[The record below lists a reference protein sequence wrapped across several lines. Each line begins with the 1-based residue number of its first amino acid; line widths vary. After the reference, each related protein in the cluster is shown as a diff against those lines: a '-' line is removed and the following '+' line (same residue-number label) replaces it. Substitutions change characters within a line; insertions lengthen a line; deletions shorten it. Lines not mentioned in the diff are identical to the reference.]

1 MHSSRY
7 LLLAIIITLTGLL
20 LWAQKDRSYYR
31 PLYAYAE
38 KLYNDK
44 NPTNQKDSAAL
55 AAYKKIISLL
65 GGSGINDSVLWD
77 CYFKAAIFEQTYN
90 HYEQAIPLLRECVNL
105 QISQATIPRP
115 SGFLPN
121 LYLGNSYYVINRFDS
136 ARYYYKEAEN
146 IAMQYPTIDGIER
159 LYNTFGIL
167 NFETGN
173 YRQSKNNFEKAIS
186 ISESKKSPDVNLV
199 VNYKN
204 NLASSLRKLYEFD
217 AAMAIYKSLLPYQV
231 NIDGINQNIAS
242 VYLSI
247 GASPQAIYF
256 LHQVKNNN
264 LSKLNDL
271 GRAHYNQQRYD
282 SAALYFNYAF
292 RQNEIENGKRKNIYA
307 GLTYRYNGDLLA
319 AQGNNEIALKQ
330 YQAAIQQMIFT
341 FNDTSIFSNP
351 SDYSGVF
358 AVIELYETLLA
369 KANAFQSLYQ
379 EKNKID
385 YLEAAL
391 QTFHSLYQLTDY
403 VEKTYESDQAR
414 IFLNQKRHVSH
425 HQPIEIC
432 IRLFQL
438 TGKNIY
444 LEKAF
449 FFDERNKA
457 SVLSLGLSDAA
468 LKKAGNLPA
477 PLVSEETNCK
487 ELINQLSLKA
497 SGTSD
502 SSSQVSLLAQIRE
515 QELKLESINKQFDN
529 YPAYHQLRFAN
540 NTIAVPDLQKDIIPG
555 NCAIL
560 SFHVGDTNLLCWV
573 ISKNKFDYVTIPYSD
588 SLVNHIMALNRE
600 LQSNDAFNTTSTR
613 IHARILYR
621 HLIQPLEEKIKSF
634 DQLMIIPDDE
644 LSYIPF
650 ELLLDTSDQYLIK
663 KFAISYNYSCSLLKK
678 PIAQNE
684 KRGYSILAYAPYSG
698 ELPPG
703 SLPELPASK
712 KEVEGLKGMLLTG
725 NRATKEAFIQA
736 APGYNILH
744 LATHAKANDKE
755 PLQSYIAFYPAHP
768 DSPATDR
775 LFIPDIYSLSLP
787 KTSLVILSACETGAG
802 QLVKGEGLIS
812 LSRAF
817 SYAGCANIITSQWK
831 ADDEA
836 TAFVARRLHR
846 YLEKGIDIAS
856 SLQRAKLDYLDDA
869 AIDGRLK
876 SPAYW
881 AHLRLTGQFETR
893 TPRSYYWLLFLLLP
907 MLLAY
912 YIKKIRPNKSRISIS

>member
-1 MHSSRY
+1 MHSSRFI
-7 LLLAIIITLTGLL
+7 LAFLITIAGLL
-20 LWAQKDRSYYR
+20 LWAQKGRPDYR
-31 PLYAYAE
+31 QLYHYAE
-38 KLYNDK
+38 NLYKDK

-55 AAYKKIISLL
+55 AAYKKIIILL
-65 GGSGINDSVLWD
+65 RGSHLNDSVLWD
-77 CYFKAAIFEQTYN
+77 SYFKAAIFEQTYN
-90 HYEQAIPLLRECVNL
+90 HYEQAIPLLRECVSL
-105 QISQATIPRP
+105 QTSQPTIPRP
-115 SGFLPN
+115 SEYLPN

-136 ARYYYKEAEN
+136 ARYYYKEAEK
-146 IAMQYPTIDGIER
+146 IATEYPTIEGIER
-159 LYNTFGIL
+159 LYNTYGIL

-173 YRQSKNNFEKAIS
+173 YRQSKNNFEKAIT
-186 ISESKKSPDVNLV
+186 ISESKKSPDVNLI

-247 GASPQAIYF
+247 GASPQAIYY

-271 GRAHYNQQRYD
+271 GRAHYNQQQYD
-282 SAALYFNYAF
+282 SAELYFNRAF
-292 RQNEIENGKRKNIYA
+292 RQNEIENGSRKNIYA
-307 GLTYRYNGDLLA
+307 GLTYRYNGDMLVVK
-319 AQGNNEIALKQ
+319 GHYEEALQQ
-330 YQAAIQQMIFT
+330 YQDAIQQMIFS
-341 FNDTSIFSNP
+341 FNDTSIYSNP
-351 SDYSGVF
+351 TDYSGVF

-369 KANAFQSLYQ
+369 KATAFQALYQ
-379 EKNKID
+379 EKNKIA

-391 QTFHSLYQLTDY
+391 HTFHSLYQLTDY

-414 IFLNQKRHVSH
+414 IFLNQKRHISH

-468 LKKAGNLPA
+468 LKKAGNLPVS
-477 PLVSEETNCK
+477 LVVEETNCK
-487 ELINQLSLKA
+487 ELINRLSLKA

-502 SSSQVSLLAQIRE
+502 SSALVSLLAQIRE
-515 QELKLESINKQFDN
+515 QELKLESINKKFDN
-529 YPAYHQLRFAN
+529 YPAYHDLKFAN
-540 NTIAVPDLQKDIIPG
+540 NTIAVADLQKDIIPG
-555 NCAIL
+555 NSAIL

-573 ISKNKFDYVTIPYSD
+573 ISKNKFDYITIPYSD
-588 SLVNHIMALNRE
+588 SLVNHIMALNTE
-600 LQSNDAFNTTSTR
+600 LQSNDAFNITSTR
-613 IHARILYR
+613 AHARTLYK
-621 HLIQPLEEKIKSF
+621 HLILPLEKKINAF

-678 PIAQNE
+678 PSAQQQ
-684 KRGYSILAYAPYSG
+684 KRDYSILAYAPYSG
-698 ELPPG
+698 EVPPG
-703 SLPELPASK
+703 SLPVLPASK
-712 KEVEGLKGMLLTG
+712 KEVEGLKGTLLTG
-725 NRATKEAFIQA
+725 NSATKESFIQSA
-736 APGYNILH
+736 AGYSILH

-755 PLQSYIAFYPAHP
+755 PLQSYIAFYPVHP
-768 DSPATDR
+768 DSPAKDR

-787 KTSLVILSACETGAG
+787 KTSLVILSACETGTG

-836 TAFVARRLHR
+836 TAYITRRLHR
-846 YLEKGIDIAS
+846 YLEKGIDMAS
-856 SLQRAKLDYLDDA
+856 SLQMAKLDYLDDA

-881 AHLRLTGQFETR
+881 AHLRLTGQFEIMAI
-893 TPRSYYWLLFLLLP
+893 RSYYWLLLLLP
-907 MLLAY
+907 LILLAY
-912 YIKKIRPNKSRISIS
+912 YIKKIRPRKGRNSIS

>member
-1 MHSSRY
+1 MHSSRF
-7 LLLAIIITLTGLL
+7 LFLTIIIALTGLL
-20 LWAQKDRSYYR
+20 LWAQKDRTDYR
-31 PLYAYAE
+31 SLYVYAE

-65 GGSGINDSVLWD
+65 SRSRINDSVLWD
-77 CYFKAAIFEQTYN
+77 SYFKAAIFEQTYN

-105 QISQATIPRP
+105 QRSQLNIPRP

-121 LYLGNSYYVINRFDS
+121 LYLGNSYYIINRFDS
-136 ARYYYKEAEN
+136 ARYYYKEAEI
-146 IAMQYPTIDGIER
+146 IATQYPTIEGIER

-173 YRQSKNNFEKAIS
+173 YRQSKNNFEKAIV
-186 ISESKKSPDVNLV
+186 ISESKKTPDVNLV

-247 GASPQAIYF
+247 GASPQAIYY
-256 LHQVKNNN
+256 LHRVKENN

-282 SAALYFNYAF
+282 SAELYFK
-292 RQNEIENGKRKNIYA
+292 RGLQQNEIENGKRKNIYA

-319 AQGNNEIALKQ
+319 ARGNNEMALQQ
-330 YQAAIQQMIFT
+330 YQAAIQQMIFS
-341 FNDTSIFSNP
+341 FNDTSVFASP
-351 SDYSGVF
+351 SDYSGTF

-369 KANAFQSLYQ
+369 KAAAFQALYQ

-391 QTFHSLYQLTDY
+391 QTFNSLYQLTDY
-403 VEKTYESDQAR
+403 VEKTYESDEAR
-414 IFLNQKRHVSH
+414 IFLNQKRHISH
-425 HQPIEIC
+425 QQPIEIC

-438 TGKNIY
+438 TGKNLY
-444 LEKAF
+444 LEQAF

-477 PLVSEETNCK
+477 PLVAEEINCK

-497 SGTSD
+497 SGTND
-502 SSSQVSLLAQIRE
+502 SISLASLLAQIRE
-515 QELKLESINKQFDN
+515 QEIKLESINKQFDN
-529 YPAYHQLRFAN
+529 YPAYHELKFAN
-540 NTIAVPDLQKDIIPG
+540 NTIAVADLQKEVIPD
-555 NCAIL
+555 NSAIL

-573 ISKNKFDYVTIPYSD
+573 ISKNKLDYVKIPYSD
-588 SLVNHIMALNRE
+588 SLVTHIMELNRE

-613 IHARILYR
+613 THARILYR
-621 HLIQPLEEKIKSF
+621 HLIQPLEEKLIPF

-650 ELLLDTSDQYLIK
+650 EFLIDSSDQYLIK
-663 KFAISYNYSCSLLKK
+663 KFAISFNYSCSLLKK
-678 PIAQNE
+678 PPAQKQ
-684 KRGYSILAYAPYSG
+684 KRNYSILAYAPYSG
-698 ELPPG
+698 DVPPG
-703 SLPELPASK
+703 SLPVLPASK
-712 KEVEGLKGMLLTG
+712 KEVEGLKGMLLIG
-725 NRATKEAFIQA
+725 NRATKESFIQS
-736 APGYNILH
+736 APGFNILH

-755 PLQSYIAFYPAHP
+755 PLQSYIAFYPVHP
-768 DSPATDR
+768 DSPAKDR
-775 LFIPDIYSLSLP
+775 LYIPDIYSLSLP
-787 KTSLVILSACETGAG
+787 STTLVILSACETGAG

-836 TAFVARRLHR
+836 TAYIARRLHR
-846 YLEKGIDIAS
+846 YLENGMAIAS
-856 SLQRAKLDYLDDA
+856 SLQKAKLDYLDDG

-881 AHLRLTGQFETR
+881 AHLRLTGQFETK
-893 TPRSYYWLLFLLLP
+893 TNRSYYWLLLLLLP
-907 MLLAY
+907 VILAY
-912 YIKKIRPNKSRISIS
+912 YIKKIRPNKSRNSIS